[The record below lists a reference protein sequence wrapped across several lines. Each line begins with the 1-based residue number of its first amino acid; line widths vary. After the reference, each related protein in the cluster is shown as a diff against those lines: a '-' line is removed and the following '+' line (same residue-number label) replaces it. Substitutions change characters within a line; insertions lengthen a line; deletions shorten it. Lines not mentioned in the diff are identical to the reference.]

1 MKKQHLDKS
10 QAERTRDRNRETH
23 QQLLPRQRTQAD
35 WLEAELRGEVARWEL
50 GARAHR
56 ATVGRMVAMLLEA
69 TEDLPVL
76 TAAEGL
82 QALQVALAREQ
93 RAEEQAAALREA
105 AAVMAA
111 RAEGL

>member
-1 MKKQHLDKS
+1 MQRKHLDKS
-10 QAERTRDRNRETH
+10 KEARKLDQSRAEH
-23 QQLLPRQRTQAD
+23 QRLLPRQRTQAD

-56 ATVGRMVAMLLEA
+56 ATVGRMVGMLLEA

-82 QALQVALAREQ
+82 RALQVALAREQ
-93 RAEEQAAALREA
+93 RAEEEAAALRA
-105 AAVMAA
+105 AAAGSAA
-111 RAEGL
+111 RAQGM